1 MFRKAIRSSVFTS
14 IGIAHVVG
22 ILHLQY
28 SPYMA
33 PKKQDLTMLNK
44 QERNIVIVGA
54 GIIGL
59 TTAYYLSRN
68 PLNKITVIE
77 RNKKPYQETSL

>member
-1 MFRKAIRSSVFTS
+1 
-14 IGIAHVVG
+14 
-22 ILHLQY
+22 
-28 SPYMA
+28 MA